1 MRREEADR
9 MQRKFIC
16 LTKENILN
24 YKDVAFWYAAH
35 HYYTLTNQTIWL
47 TKTEHSF
54 KSFFDFNLIHQAT
67 SALQLSKRSITLM
80 RKRFAELA
88 VEFSSDVFAP
98 FPFSLY
104 EALEGALL
112 TLPPKSRNPYMF
124 TYLYLYFQIP
134 HQRNTYERSITQMA
148 VDLTTNR
155 NQIIE
160 RLNFFI
166 DHGFLERAGGYRF
179 TGDTTFSY
187 RYFIPERWKPVI
199 FKEATSMF

>member
-1 MRREEADR
+1 

-16 LTKENILN
+16 LTKENILAH
-24 YKDVAFWYAAH
+24 KSDAFYYAAH
-35 HYYTLTNQTIWL
+35 HYYTLSHQTIWL

-54 KSFFDFNLIHQAT
+54 KSFFDPALISNMREHIGVSRNTFTQIRKNYANLT
-67 SALQLSKRSITLM
+67 
-80 RKRFAELA
+80 

-98 FPFSLY
+98 LPFSLY
-104 EALEGALL
+104 EALEAALL
-112 TLPPKSRNPYMF
+112 TLPPKSRNSYMF

-166 DHGFLERAGGYRF
+166 DHGFLERAGGFRF
-179 TGDTTFSY
+179 TGDITFSY
-187 RYFIPERWKPVI
+187 RYFIPER
-199 FKEATSMF
+199 